1 MSSTS
6 GIVEKNNDEKGLS
19 HEKKGAQKR
28 NNSRKQNY
36 NQAENVQVQQ
46 VYNLQLN
53 QHNNQNND
61 SNFQY
66 Q

>member
-36 NQAENVQVQQ
+36 NQAENV
-46 VYNLQLN
+46 
-53 QHNNQNND
+53 
-61 SNFQY
+61 
-66 Q
+66 